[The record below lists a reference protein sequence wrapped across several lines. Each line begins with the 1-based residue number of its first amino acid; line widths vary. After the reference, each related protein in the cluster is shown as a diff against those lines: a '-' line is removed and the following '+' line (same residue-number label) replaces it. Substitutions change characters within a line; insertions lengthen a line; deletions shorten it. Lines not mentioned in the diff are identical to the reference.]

1 MPKQLNFEFGSLYK
15 YPQCLFWAMCIFPIL
30 AILLNILWDWQE
42 KGMLDTT
49 LVVPITFFST
59 AAGRTI
65 YGFASLFI
73 CLSLYLLAGDTFRFM
88 RKTAR
93 RKVKP
98 LIYKLL
104 RYLVPLTMWPMLFA
118 HIMQVFYLVRE
129 PVNQLVYHAMAFGLQ
144 PTLFLIIDICLWSID
159 KNVSY
164 KLYLYDL
171 LLAADNA
178 AYLYYGYY
186 SFYKFD
192 EEIPLKVIALLG
204 YGAMIGNA
212 IRWPLLGAQL
222 RGRTFFNKYITEV
235 D

>member
-15 YPQCLFWAMCIFPIL
+15 YPQCLFWAMCNFPIL

-93 RKVKP
+93 RKGKT
-98 LIYKLL
+98 K
-104 RYLVPLTMWPMLFA
+104 RLF
-118 HIMQVFYLVRE
+118 
-129 PVNQLVYHAMAFGLQ
+129 
-144 PTLFLIIDICLWSID
+144 DWS
-159 KNVSY
+159 V
-164 KLYLYDL
+164 
-171 LLAADNA
+171 
-178 AYLYYGYY
+178 
-186 SFYKFD
+186 
-192 EEIPLKVIALLG
+192 ELK
-204 YGAMIGNA
+204 
-212 IRWPLLGAQL
+212 
-222 RGRTFFNKYITEV
+222 
-235 D
+235 